1 VTRVLVTGGSG
12 FIGSHVVDKL
22 ADAGYEP
29 RIYDLQPSPHHEP
42 GSIDTVVGD
51 LFDHDTLSAAM
62 EDCDAVVH
70 LAAYADV
77 GIVAKEPVEAE
88 ECNSRG
94 TLAVLEA
101 ARATD
106 TRVVYGSTIWVYGAS
121 GDGLIDEDAPL
132 GLPDH
137 LYTASKLAGE
147 MYCSSY
153 AELYEVPSTILRF
166 GIPYGPRARPAA
178 VIPIFVSKA
187 LKGEPLTIAG
197 DGLQTRRFVYVEDL
211 AEGIVAGL
219 RDGEPGRVYNLAGD
233 ETVTIRELA
242 DIVSDL
248 IDDTEIVHTPGRN
261 GDFGGAVI
269 SNERAAAELGWRAST
284 PLREGVRR
292 YLAWLAPEHAPASE
306 PTPAAVA
313 ADPEPVLA
321 AKPLQERAA
330 AAITP
335 IAKVTHLPGWPSTA
349 VSTWPSVWVM
359 ALACTAGTLI
369 PSTLAAR
376 TDDFGTGQ
384 VGFVAVTCVI
394 AILAA
399 LSLLPLGAG
408 GRPARGGVFAGWL
421 IAGFVVL
428 ETLPWT
434 RNIFNLGMPHKG
446 TIALAAMGVAI
457 ALVVATAAV
466 RWQDDQKT
474 ATDTIS

>member
-1 VTRVLVTGGSG
+1 VSRVLVTGGSG

-22 ADAGYEP
+22 ADAGHEP

-51 LFDHDTLSAAM
+51 LFDHETLGAAM
-62 EDCDAVVH
+62 EDTEAVVH

-77 GIVAKEPVEAE
+77 GIVAKEPIEAE

-101 ARATD
+101 ARATG

-121 GDGLIDEDAPL
+121 GDGLIDEEAPL

-147 MYCSSY
+147 MYCTSY
-153 AELYEVPSTILRF
+153 AELYEVPCTILRF

-219 RDGEPGRVYNLAGD
+219 DRGAENRVYNLAGD
-233 ETVTIRELA
+233 EAVTIRELA

-269 SNERAAAELGWRAST
+269 SNERAAEELGWRATT

-292 YLAWLAPEHAPASE
+292 YLAWLAPERAPEAEPVTVPAPAAE
-306 PTPAAVA
+306 PRH
-313 ADPEPVLA
+313 LA
-321 AKPLQERAA
+321 IPSVK
-330 AAITP
+330 
-335 IAKVTHLPGWPSTA
+335 KVTELPGWPSA
-349 VSTWPSVWVM
+349 PVSTWPSAWIV
-359 ALACTAGTLI
+359 ALACVAGTLI
-369 PSTLAAR
+369 PSILAVR

-384 VGFVAVTCVI
+384 VGYVAITCLI
-394 AILAA
+394 AILAS

-408 GRPARGGVFAGWL
+408 GTRPEKGGVIAGWL

-434 RNIFNLGMPHKG
+434 RNIFNLGMPHRG
-446 TIALAAMGVAI
+446 TIVLTAMGLAI
-457 ALVVATAAV
+457 ALVVATAAT
-466 RWQDDQKT
+466 RWRDDQEA
-474 ATDTIS
+474 ATDTVS

>member
-1 VTRVLVTGGSG
+1 MSRVLVTGGSG

-42 GSIDTVVGD
+42 GLVDTVVGD
-51 LFDHDTLSAAM
+51 LFDHDTLCAAM
-62 EDCDAVVH
+62 EDCEAVIH

-106 TRVVYGSTIWVYGAS
+106 TRVIYGSTIWVYGAS

-147 MYCSSY
+147 MYCNSY
-153 AELYEVPSTILRF
+153 AELYDVPCTILRF

-187 LKGEPLTIAG
+187 LKDEPLTIAG

-211 AEGIVAGL
+211 AEGIVAGVSQ
-219 RDGEPGRVYNLAGD
+219 GEKNRVYNLAGD

-242 DIVSDL
+242 DIVSEL

-269 SNERAAAELGWRAST
+269 SNERAATELGWRAST

-292 YLAWLAPEHAPASE
+292 YLAWLAPERA
-306 PTPAAVA
+306 PTPAPE
-313 ADPEPVLA
+313 PEPVLA
-321 AKPLQERAA
+321 APPEPEPRVAVR
-330 AAITP
+330 P
-335 IAKVTHLPGWPSTA
+335 IAKVAELPGWPSA
-349 VSTWPSVWVM
+349 RVSSWPSAWIV
-359 ALACTAGTLI
+359 ALASGAGTLI
-369 PSTLAAR
+369 PWLLASR

-384 VGFVAVTCVI
+384 SGYVAITCLI

-399 LSLLPLGAG
+399 LCVLPLGPG
-408 GRPARGGVFAGWL
+408 GRPARGWVFAGWL
-421 IAGFVVL
+421 FAAYVVL

-434 RNIFNLGMPHKG
+434 RNVFNLGMPHRG
-446 TIALAAMGVAI
+446 TILLSAMGLAI

-466 RWQDDQKT
+466 RWRGDEET
-474 ATDTIS
+474 AADTVS

>member
-1 VTRVLVTGGSG
+1 
-12 FIGSHVVDKL
+12 
-22 ADAGYEP
+22 
-29 RIYDLQPSPHHEP
+29 
-42 GSIDTVVGD
+42 
-51 LFDHDTLSAAM
+51 
-62 EDCDAVVH
+62 
-70 LAAYADV
+70 
-77 GIVAKEPVEAE
+77 
-88 ECNSRG
+88 
-94 TLAVLEA
+94 
-101 ARATD
+101 
-106 TRVVYGSTIWVYGAS
+106 VVYGSTIWVYGAS
-121 GDGLIDEDAPL
+121 GDGLIDEESPL

-153 AELYEVPSTILRF
+153 AELYDVPCTILRF

-219 RDGEPGRVYNLAGD
+219 TQGDENRVYNLAGD

-269 SNERAAAELGWRAST
+269 SNERAAKELDWRAST

-292 YLAWLAPEHAPASE
+292 YLAWLAPERAPA
-306 PTPAAVA
+306 AA
-313 ADPEPVLA
+313 PEPVLA
-321 AKPLQERAA
+321 APPEPEPAAPLA
-330 AAITP
+330 P
-335 IAKVTHLPGWPSTA
+335 IAKVAELPGWPSA
-349 VSTWPSVWVM
+349 PSTSFLSPWVV
-359 ALACTAGTLI
+359 ALACGAGTLI
-369 PSTLAAR
+369 PWLLSSR

-384 VGFVAVTCVI
+384 SGYVAVTCLI

-399 LSLLPLGAG
+399 LCVLPLGPG
-408 GRPARGGVFAGWL
+408 GRPARGWVFAGWL
-421 IAGFVVL
+421 FAGYVVL

-434 RNIFNLGMPHKG
+434 RNIFNLGMPHRG
-446 TIALAAMGVAI
+446 TILLSAMGLAI

-466 RWQDDQKT
+466 RWQRED
-474 ATDTIS
+474 AAADTVG

>member
-1 VTRVLVTGGSG
+1 LTRVLVTGGSG

-29 RIYDLQPSPHHEP
+29 RIYDLQESPHHEAD
-42 GSIDTVVGD
+42 SVDTVVGD
-51 LFDHDTLSAAM
+51 LFDGDSLRSAM
-62 EDCDAVVH
+62 EDCEAVVH

-77 GIVAKEPVEAE
+77 GIVADQPVDAE
-88 ECNSRG
+88 HCNARG

-101 ARATD
+101 ARATG

-121 GDGLIDEDAPL
+121 GDGVIDEDARL

-147 MYCSSY
+147 MYCTSY
-153 AELYEVPSTILRF
+153 AELYDVPCTILRF

-211 AEGIVAGL
+211 AEGVVAGV
-219 RDGEPGRVYNLAGD
+219 RNGAPSRVYNLAGE

-242 DIVSDL
+242 DIVSEL
-248 IDDTEIVHTPGRN
+248 VDDTEIVHTPGRN

-269 SNERAAAELGWRAST
+269 SSDRAAEELGWEAST

-292 YLAWLAPEHAPASE
+292 YLSWLEPERAPAPE
-306 PTPAAVA
+306 PTPA
-313 ADPEPVLA
+313 PEPV
-321 AKPLQERAA
+321 RAPA
-330 AAITP
+330 VAYQPVAT
-335 IAKVTHLPGWPSTA
+335 VTELPGWPSTPSA
-349 VSTWPSVWVM
+349 TWPSIWVV
-359 ALACTAGTLI
+359 ALACLAGTLI
-369 PSTLAAR
+369 PSALAFR

-384 VGFVAVTCVI
+384 AGYVAVTCLI
-394 AILAA
+394 AILAS
-399 LSLLPLGAG
+399 LSLLPLGTG
-408 GRPARGGVFAGWL
+408 GRPARGGVIAGWL
-421 IAGFVVL
+421 IAGYVVL

-446 TIALAAMGVAI
+446 TILLSAMGLAI
-457 ALVVATAAV
+457 ALLVATAAT
-466 RWQDDQKT
+466 RWLDAQEA
-474 ATDTIS
+474 ATDTVS

>member
-1 VTRVLVTGGSG
+1 MSRVLVTGGSG

-22 ADAGYEP
+22 ADAGHEP

-42 GSIDTVVGD
+42 GSVDTVVGD
-51 LFDHDTLSAAM
+51 LFDHEALCAAM
-62 EDCDAVVH
+62 EDTEAVVH

-101 ARATD
+101 ARATR
-106 TRVVYGSTIWVYGAS
+106 TRVIYGSTIWVYGAS

-132 GLPDH
+132 VLPDH

-153 AELYEVPSTILRF
+153 AELYDVPSTILRF

-187 LKGEPLTIAG
+187 LKAEPLTIAG

-219 RDGEPGRVYNLAGD
+219 DRGADGRVYNLAGD

-269 SNERAAAELGWRAST
+269 SNERAADELGWRAST

-292 YLAWLAPEHAPASE
+292 YLAWLAPERAPAPE
-306 PTPAAVA
+306 PEPA
-313 ADPEPVLA
+313 PVLA
-321 AKPLQERAA
+321 APPEPAVVA
-330 AAITP
+330 P
-335 IAKVTHLPGWPSTA
+335 VAKVTDLPGWPSA
-349 VSTWPSVWVM
+349 PSSSWPSAWVVV
-359 ALACTAGTLI
+359 LACAAGTLI
-369 PSTLAAR
+369 PSALAFR

-384 VGFVAVTCVI
+384 VGFVAITCLI
-394 AILAA
+394 AILAV

-408 GRPARGGVFAGWL
+408 GARPERGGVFAGWL

-434 RNIFNLGMPHKG
+434 RNIFNLGMPHRG
-446 TIALAAMGVAI
+446 TIALTAMGVAI
-457 ALVVATAAV
+457 ALVVATAAT
-466 RWQDDQKT
+466 RWRDDGE
-474 ATDTIS
+474 AAADTVG

>member
-1 VTRVLVTGGSG
+1 MTKILVTGGSG

-22 ADAGYEP
+22 ADAGFEP

-42 GSIDTVVGD
+42 GSVDTAIGD
-51 LFDHDTLSAAM
+51 LFDHEALCAAM
-62 EDCDAVVH
+62 EDCEAVIH

-77 GIVAKEPVEAE
+77 GIVAKEPVQAE

-101 ARATD
+101 AKATD

-147 MYCSSY
+147 MYCTSY
-153 AELYEVPSTILRF
+153 AELYEVPCTILRF

-187 LKGEPLTIAG
+187 LKSEPLTIAG

-219 RDGEPGRVYNLAGD
+219 TKGEENRVYNLAGD
-233 ETVTIRELA
+233 EAVTIRELA

-269 SNERAAAELGWRAST
+269 SNERAAKELGWRAST
-284 PLREGVRR
+284 PLRGGVRR
-292 YLAWLAPEHAPASE
+292 YLAWLAPERAPA
-306 PTPAAVA
+306 
-313 ADPEPVLA
+313 PEPVPVPEQREA
-321 AKPLQERAA
+321 PAVVPVASVKQMPAWPGA
-330 AAITP
+330 PTP
-335 IAKVTHLPGWPSTA
+335 SFLSA
-349 VSTWPSVWVM
+349 WVV
-359 ALACTAGTLI
+359 ALASGAGTLI
-369 PSTLAAR
+369 PWLLSSR

-384 VGFVAVTCVI
+384 SGYVAVTCLI

-399 LSLLPLGAG
+399 LCILPIGPG
-408 GRPARGGVFAGWL
+408 GRPTRGWVFAGWL
-421 IAGFVVL
+421 FAGWVVL

-434 RNIFNLGMPHKG
+434 RNIFNLGMPHRG
-446 TIALAAMGVAI
+446 TILLCAMGLAI
-457 ALVVATAAV
+457 ALVIASAAV
-466 RWQDDQKT
+466 RLRADDET
-474 ATDTIS
+474 ATDTVS

>member
-1 VTRVLVTGGSG
+1 MSKVLVTGGSG

-22 ADAGYEP
+22 YDAGFQP
-29 RIYDLQPSPHHEP
+29 RIYDLQESPHHEP
-42 GSIDTVVGD
+42 DSVHTVIGD
-51 LFDHDTLSAAM
+51 LFDHDALCAAM
-62 EDCDAVVH
+62 EDCEAVIH

-77 GIVAKEPVEAE
+77 GIVAKEPVQAE

-101 ARATD
+101 AKATD

-147 MYCSSY
+147 MYCTSY
-153 AELYEVPSTILRF
+153 AELYDVPCTILRF

-211 AEGIVAGL
+211 AEGIVASL
-219 RDGEPGRVYNLAGD
+219 KEGEENRVYNLAGD
-233 ETVTIRELA
+233 EAVTIRELA

-269 SNERAAAELGWRAST
+269 SNERAAKELGWRAST

-292 YLAWLAPEHAPASE
+292 YLAWLSPDRAPAPAPEPA
-306 PTPAAVA
+306 
-313 ADPEPVLA
+313 PVLA
-321 AKPLQERAA
+321 SATA
-330 AAITP
+330 P
-335 IAKVTHLPGWPSTA
+335 IRKVAELPGWPSTPS
-349 VSTWPSVWVM
+349 STWPSAWIV
-359 ALACTAGTLI
+359 ALACVAGTLI
-369 PSTLAAR
+369 PSALAIR
-376 TDDFGTGQ
+376 TDDFGSGQ
-384 VGFVAVTCVI
+384 AGYVAITTLL
-394 AILAA
+394 AILAS

-408 GRPARGGVFAGWL
+408 GARPARGGVIAGWL
-421 IAGFVVL
+421 IAAWVVL

-434 RNIFNLGMPHKG
+434 RNVFNLGMPHRG
-446 TIALAAMGVAI
+446 TIVLTAMGLAI
-457 ALVVATAAV
+457 ALVVATAAT
-466 RWQDDQKT
+466 RWREET
-474 ATDTIS
+474 VTDTVS

>member
-1 VTRVLVTGGSG
+1 MTRVLVTGGSG

-22 ADAGYEP
+22 YDAGYQP
-29 RIYDLQPSPHHEP
+29 RIYDLQESPHHEP
-42 GSIDTVVGD
+42 GSVDTVVGD
-51 LFDHDTLSAAM
+51 LFDHETLCAAM
-62 EDCDAVVH
+62 EDCEAVVH

-101 ARATD
+101 AKATD

-147 MYCSSY
+147 MYCTSY
-153 AELYEVPSTILRF
+153 AELYDVPCTILRF

-178 VIPIFVSKA
+178 VIPVFVSKA

-219 RDGEPGRVYNLAGD
+219 AKGEENRVYNLAGD
-233 ETVTIRELA
+233 EAVTIRELA

-248 IDDTEIVHTPGRN
+248 VDDTEIVHTPGRN

-269 SNERAAAELGWRAST
+269 SNERAAEELGWRAST

-292 YLAWLAPEHAPASE
+292 YLAWLAPERAPA
-306 PTPAAVA
+306 
-313 ADPEPVLA
+313 PEPAPEPAPALT
-321 AKPLQERAA
+321 K
-330 AAITP
+330 
-335 IAKVTHLPGWPSTA
+335 KVTELPGWPGAPT
-349 VSTWPSVWVM
+349 PSFLSGWVV
-359 ALACTAGTLI
+359 ALASGAGTLI
-369 PSTLAAR
+369 PWLLSSR

-384 VGFVAVTCVI
+384 SGYVAVTCLI

-399 LSLLPLGAG
+399 LCILPLGPG
-408 GRPARGGVFAGWL
+408 GRPTRGWVFAGWL
-421 IAGFVVL
+421 FAGWLVL

-434 RNIFNLGMPHKG
+434 RNVFNLGVPHKG
-446 TIALAAMGVAI
+446 TILLCAIGLAI
-457 ALVVATAAV
+457 ALLVASVAV
-466 RWQDDQKT
+466 RWQADEKA
-474 ATDTIS
+474 ATDTVS

>member
-1 VTRVLVTGGSG
+1 MSKVLVTGGSG

-22 ADAGYEP
+22 YDAGYEP

-42 GSIDTVVGD
+42 DSVDTVIGD
-51 LFDHDTLSAAM
+51 LFDHDALSAAM
-62 EDCDAVVH
+62 EDCEAVIH

-77 GIVAKEPVEAE
+77 GIVAKEPVQAE

-101 ARATD
+101 AKATG
-106 TRVVYGSTIWVYGAS
+106 TRVIYGSTIWVYGAS

-147 MYCSSY
+147 MYCTSY
-153 AELYEVPSTILRF
+153 AELYDVPCTILRF

-187 LKGEPLTIAG
+187 LKCEPLTIAG

-211 AEGIVAGL
+211 ADGIVAGL
-219 RDGEPGRVYNLAGD
+219 QKGSDGRVYNLAGD

-269 SNERAAAELGWRAST
+269 SNERAAGELGWRAST

-292 YLAWLAPEHAPASE
+292 YLAWLAPERAPA
-306 PTPAAVA
+306 PTPT
-313 ADPEPVLA
+313 PEPAPVA
-321 AKPLQERAA
+321 GISPLKAVKSIRDMPA
-330 AAITP
+330 
-335 IAKVTHLPGWPSTA
+335 WPSA
-349 VSTWPSVWVM
+349 PRPSFLSGWVV
-359 ALACTAGTLI
+359 ALASGAGTLI
-369 PSTLAAR
+369 PWLLASR
-376 TDDFGTGQ
+376 TDEFGTGQ
-384 VGFVAVTCVI
+384 SGYVAITCLL

-399 LSLLPLGAG
+399 LCILPISPG
-408 GRPARGGVFAGWL
+408 GRPTRGLVFAGWL
-421 IAGFVVL
+421 FAGWLVL

-434 RNIFNLGMPHKG
+434 RDIFNLGMPHRG
-446 TIALAAMGVAI
+446 TIALCVMGLAI
-457 ALVVATAAV
+457 ALVIATTAV
-466 RWQDDQKT
+466 RWQADET
-474 ATDTIS
+474 APETLS

>member
-1 VTRVLVTGGSG
+1 MSRILVTGGSG

-29 RIYDLQPSPHHEP
+29 RIYDLQESPHHEP
-42 GSIDTVVGD
+42 GSVDTVVGD
-51 LFDHDTLSAAM
+51 LFDRNALSAAM
-62 EDCDAVVH
+62 EDCEAVIH

-101 ARATD
+101 ARATG
-106 TRVVYGSTIWVYGAS
+106 TRVIYGSTIWVYGAS

-147 MYCSSY
+147 MYCTSY
-153 AELYEVPSTILRF
+153 AELYEVPCTILRF

-219 RDGEPGRVYNLAGD
+219 QKGTANRVYNLAGD
-233 ETVTIRELA
+233 ETVTIRELG

-269 SNERAAAELGWRAST
+269 SNERAARELGWRAST

-292 YLAWLAPEHAPASE
+292 YLAWLAPERAPAPE
-306 PTPAAVA
+306 PA
-313 ADPEPVLA
+313 PVLA
-321 AKPLQERAA
+321 AQPERGRVAATPL
-330 AAITP
+330 
-335 IAKVTHLPGWPSTA
+335 AKVTELPGWPSTPA
-349 VSTWPSVWVM
+349 SAWPSAWVV
-359 ALACTAGTLI
+359 AVAAIAGTLI
-369 PSTLAAR
+369 PSLIAIR
-376 TDDFGTGQ
+376 SDDFGTGQ
-384 VGFVAVTCVI
+384 VGYVAITCLF
-394 AILAA
+394 AIFAGF
-399 LSLLPLGAG
+399 SLLPLSPL
-408 GRPARGGVFAGWL
+408 GRPERGTVIAGWL
-421 IAGFVVL
+421 LAGYVAL
-428 ETLPWT
+428 ETLPWP
-434 RNIFNLGMPHKG
+434 RHLLNLGMPHRG
-446 TIALAAMGVAI
+446 TIALSAIGLAI
-457 ALVVATAAV
+457 ALVVATAAI
-466 RWQDDQKT
+466 RWSDDGE
-474 ATDTIS
+474 AAADTVS

>member
-1 VTRVLVTGGSG
+1 MSKVLVTGGSG

-22 ADAGYEP
+22 YDAGYEP

-42 GSIDTVVGD
+42 DSVDTVIGD
-51 LFDHDTLSAAM
+51 LFDHDALSAAM
-62 EDCDAVVH
+62 EDCEAVIH

-77 GIVAKEPVEAE
+77 GIVAKEPVQAE

-101 ARATD
+101 AKATG
-106 TRVVYGSTIWVYGAS
+106 TRVIYGSTIWVYGAS

-147 MYCSSY
+147 MYCTSY
-153 AELYEVPSTILRF
+153 AELYDVPCTILRF

-187 LKGEPLTIAG
+187 LKCEPLTIAG

-211 AEGIVAGL
+211 ADGIVAGL
-219 RDGEPGRVYNLAGD
+219 QKGAEGRVYNLAGD

-269 SNERAAAELGWRAST
+269 SNERAAGELGWRAST

-292 YLAWLAPEHAPASE
+292 YLAWLAPERAPVPE
-306 PTPAAVA
+306 PE
-313 ADPEPVLA
+313 PEPVLA
-321 AKPLQERAA
+321 SAPEPVAA
-330 AAITP
+330 APARR
-335 IAKVTHLPGWPSTA
+335 VTELPGWPAGT
-349 VSTWPSVWVM
+349 VSTGPSAWIV
-359 ALACTAGTLI
+359 ALACAAGTLI
-369 PSTLAAR
+369 PTALAFKS
-376 TDDFGTGQ
+376 DDFGSGQ
-384 VGFVAVTCVI
+384 VGYVAITTVI
-394 AILAA
+394 AILAC

-408 GRPARGGVFAGWL
+408 GTRPARGGVIAGWL
-421 IAGFVVL
+421 IAAWVIL

-434 RNIFNLGMPHKG
+434 RNIFNLGMPHRG
-446 TIALAAMGVAI
+446 TIVLTAMGLAI
-457 ALVVATAAV
+457 ALVVATAAT
-466 RWQDDQKT
+466 RWRDDEEA
-474 ATDTIS
+474 ATDTVS

>member
-1 VTRVLVTGGSG
+1 MSRVLVTGGSG

-22 ADAGYEP
+22 YDSGYEP
-29 RIYDLQPSPHHEP
+29 RIYDLQESAHHEP
-42 GSIDTVVGD
+42 GSVDTVVGD
-51 LFDHDTLSAAM
+51 LFDHETLCAAM
-62 EDCDAVVH
+62 QDCDAVVH

-106 TRVVYGSTIWVYGAS
+106 TRVIYGSTIWVYGAS
-121 GDGLIDEDAPL
+121 GDGLIDEAAPL

-153 AELYEVPSTILRF
+153 AELYDVPCTILRF

-219 RDGEPGRVYNLAGD
+219 TQGDENRVYNLAGD

-269 SNERAAAELGWRAST
+269 SNERAAKELDWRAST

-292 YLAWLAPEHAPASE
+292 YLAWLAPERAPA
-306 PTPAAVA
+306 AA
-313 ADPEPVLA
+313 PEPVLA
-321 AKPLQERAA
+321 APPEPEPAAPLA
-330 AAITP
+330 P
-335 IAKVTHLPGWPSTA
+335 IAKVAELPGWPSA
-349 VSTWPSVWVM
+349 PSTSFLSPWVV
-359 ALACTAGTLI
+359 ALACGAGTLI
-369 PSTLAAR
+369 PWLLSSR

-384 VGFVAVTCVI
+384 SGYVAVTCLI

-399 LSLLPLGAG
+399 LCVLPLGPG
-408 GRPARGGVFAGWL
+408 GRPARGWVFAGWL
-421 IAGFVVL
+421 FAGYVVL

-434 RNIFNLGMPHKG
+434 RNIFNLGMPHRG
-446 TIALAAMGVAI
+446 TILLSAMGLAI

-466 RWQDDQKT
+466 RWQRED
-474 ATDTIS
+474 AAADTVG

>member
-1 VTRVLVTGGSG
+1 LTRVLVTGGSG

-22 ADAGYEP
+22 AAAGFEP
-29 RIYDLQPSPHHEP
+29 RIYDLQESWHHEP
-42 GSIDTVVGD
+42 GTVDSILGD
-51 LFDHDTLSAAM
+51 LFDGETLRDAM
-62 EDCDAVVH
+62 EDCEAVVH

-77 GIVAKEPVEAE
+77 GIVADEPVDAE
-88 ECNSRG
+88 ECNARG

-101 ARATD
+101 ARATG

-153 AELYEVPSTILRF
+153 AELYDVRCTILRF

-187 LKGEPLTIAG
+187 LAGEPLTIAG

-211 AEGIVAGL
+211 AEGIVAGVE
-219 RDGEPGRVYNLAGD
+219 RGAEGRVYNLAG
-233 ETVTIRELA
+233 EEAVTIRELA
-242 DIVSDL
+242 DIVSEL

-269 SNERAAAELGWRAST
+269 SSERAAEELDWKAST

-292 YLAWLAPEHAPASE
+292 YLAWLEPQRAPEPERLPAPENAATPVPVFE
-306 PTPAAVA
+306 PVA
-313 ADPEPVLA
+313 AGT
-321 AKPLQERAA
+321 Q
-330 AAITP
+330 
-335 IAKVTHLPGWPSTA
+335 LPAWPGTSSPSWPSI
-349 VSTWPSVWVM
+349 WVV
-359 ALACTAGTLI
+359 ALACAAGTLI
-369 PSTLAAR
+369 PSALAVR

-384 VGFVAVTCVI
+384 AGYVAVTCLI
-394 AILAA
+394 AILAS

-408 GRPARGGVFAGWL
+408 GSRPAKGGVFTGWL
-421 IAGFVVL
+421 IAGYVIL

-434 RNIFNLGMPHKG
+434 RNVLNLGMPHKG
-446 TIALAAMGVAI
+446 TIALSAMGLAI
-457 ALVVATAAV
+457 ALLVATAAT
-466 RWQDDQKT
+466 RWLGEEDT
-474 ATDTIS
+474 AADTVS

>member
-1 VTRVLVTGGSG
+1 MSKVLVTGGSG

-22 ADAGYEP
+22 ADAGFEP
-29 RIYDLQPSPHHEP
+29 RIYDLRESPHHEP
-42 GSIDTVVGD
+42 GSVDTVIGD
-51 LFDHDTLSAAM
+51 LFDQETLNEAM

-77 GIVAKEPVEAE
+77 GIVADQPVNAE
-88 ECNSRG
+88 ECNARG

-101 ARATD
+101 ARATG
-106 TRVVYGSTIWVYGAS
+106 TRVIYGSTIWVYGAS

-147 MYCSSY
+147 MYCTSY
-153 AELYEVPSTILRF
+153 AELYDVPCTILRF

-187 LKGEPLTIAG
+187 LKGDPLTIAG

-211 AEGIVAGL
+211 AEGVVAGL
-219 RDGEPGRVYNLAGD
+219 ERGAAGRVYNLAGD

-242 DIVSDL
+242 DVVSGL

-269 SNERAAAELGWRAST
+269 SNERAADELGWRAST

-292 YLAWLAPEHAPASE
+292 YLAWLAPERAPAAE
-306 PTPAAVA
+306 
-313 ADPEPVLA
+313 PEPVLA
-321 AKPLQERAA
+321 PEPVHAPVAA
-330 AAITP
+330 FEPVAAMTEP
-335 IAKVTHLPGWPSTA
+335 RGWPSAPTP
-349 VSTWPSVWVM
+349 SWPSAWVVT
-359 ALACTAGTLI
+359 LACAAGTLI
-369 PSTLAAR
+369 PSALAFR

-384 VGFVAVTCVI
+384 AGYVAITCLI
-394 AILAA
+394 AILAS
-399 LSLLPLGAG
+399 LSLIPLGAG
-408 GRPARGGVFAGWL
+408 GRPARGGVIAGWL
-421 IAGFVVL
+421 IAGYVVL

-434 RNIFNLGMPHKG
+434 RNILNLGMPHKG
-446 TIALAAMGVAI
+446 TIVLSAMGLAI
-457 ALVVATAAV
+457 ALVVATAAT
-466 RWQDDQKT
+466 RWLEDEE
-474 ATDTIS
+474 AAADTVS